1 MNKILTLVAASLF
14 ATAAYAQNAQDA
26 AAAAAQAIASA
37 PEAEAPVEKPNYWTK
52 SLLTNINFGQMSFN
66 NWAAGGDNTV
76 TLAAYIDGNANY
88 KRAVSWFNREEKDMS
103 WNNRLQLDYGFLY
116 ASSKPLLQKNTDRI
130 YFQSKW
136 AYQIENKFYFSANF
150 DFKSQFAT
158 GYEYKTPS
166 SDIVANYDASA
177 TSVEDLSKADQRSA
191 WKDARVKKS
200 DFMSPAYTN
209 IAFGVDWKP
218 ADWFTASF
226 APVTGGF
233 VIVAADD
240 QSLRKTYSMK
250 EKADGTYK
258 AARFELGAQLKV
270 DAKFNVNDNF
280 NYTTQVV
287 LFSNYLKNPQNFRVN
302 WDNRFDWK
310 LAKYFTATVITNL
323 IYDDTVYG
331 TDGKRMG
338 LQFKESF
345 ALGFTYTFTA
355 KK

>member
-1 MNKILTLVAASLF
+1 MKKLLTLAAAILAASSAF
-14 ATAAYAQNAQDA
+14 GQNAQDA
-26 AAAAAQAIASA
+26 AAAAAQAIADA
-37 PEAEAPVEKPNYWTK
+37 PKAETPQAKPNYWTK
-52 SLLTNINFGQMSFN
+52 SLLTNINFGQMSFS

-76 TLAAYIDGNANY
+76 TLAAYIDANANY
-88 KRAVSWFNREEKDMS
+88 KKGVSWFNREVKDMS

-116 ASSKPLLQKNTDRI
+116 AASKPLLQKNTDRI
-130 YFQSKW
+130 YFESKW
-136 AYQIENKFYFSANF
+136 AYQLENKFYFSANF

-166 SDIVANYDASA
+166 AEIIARYNPEAS
-177 TSVEDLSKADQRSA
+177 SVEALSKADQRNA
-191 WKDARVKKS
+191 WKDARIKKS

-209 IAFGVDWKP
+209 IAFGIDWKP
-218 ADWFTASF
+218 ASWFTASL

-240 QSLRKTYSMK
+240 QALRKTYSMK
-250 EKADGTYK
+250 LKDDGTYK
-258 AARFELGAQLKV
+258 AARFELGAQLKI
-270 DAKFNVNDNF
+270 DSKFNINDNF
-280 NYTTQVV
+280 NYTTQLV
-287 LFSNYLKNPQNFRVN
+287 LFSNYLKNPQNLRVN

-323 IYDDTVYG
+323 IYDDTVYSN
-331 TDGKRMG
+331 DKRIG